1 MGEKQE
7 GIIRRRGCDR
17 QMERRREDGAEGEGG
32 KSSGGKESQ
41 SCAVTNEPFVNGT
54 KSRVGHVIAGL

>member
-1 MGEKQE
+1 
-7 GIIRRRGCDR
+7 
-17 QMERRREDGAEGEGG
+17 MERRREDGAEGEGG